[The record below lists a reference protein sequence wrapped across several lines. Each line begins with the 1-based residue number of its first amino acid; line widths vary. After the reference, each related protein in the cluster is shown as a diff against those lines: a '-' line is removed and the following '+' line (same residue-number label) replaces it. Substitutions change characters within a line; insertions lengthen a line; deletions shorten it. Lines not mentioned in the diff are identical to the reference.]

1 MNQEQRQSE
10 SARKHRRTVH
20 VHSISIRP
28 RGYMYP
34 VPHGLRDENEHAAVV
49 HVAIEK
55 ENYRNYIGEGDEVYI
70 HQRSHVSRRCS
81 DREKDGGGVLLVM
94 LSLAIKKNTGS
105 GMDVNDRNWCVESP
119 KQ

>member
-1 MNQEQRQSE
+1 MDQEQRNRE
-10 SARKHRRTVH
+10 SAREHRRTVH
-20 VHSISIRP
+20 VHPVSLRQ
-28 RGYMYP
+28 RGDIHR
-34 VPHGLRDENEHAAVV
+34 VPHGLRDENERAVAV

-105 GMDVNDRNWCVESP
+105 GMDVNGRNWCVESL